1 MTEDILLRCLSVK
14 VLFPLFRQEV
24 LCLSVF
30 FFQGSSYS
38 FVLSVVGQR
47 LFVHPVSPPSPQG
60 PSYSS
65 VYQFWPKTV
74 LLSLSLYPS
83 QRPLV
88 HPCFLSHFFVHPFCV
103 RGCPTPFSIR
113 LVLCPEIF
121 ASNSPSRLCCAR
133 NFHIYWIFI
142 IIVRLN
148 VHESFLT

>member
-1 MTEDILLRCLSVK
+1 MSVC
-14 VLFPLFRQEV
+14 V
-24 LCLSVF
+24 

-47 LFVHPVSPPSPQG
+47 LFVHPVSPPP
-60 PSYSS
+60 
-65 VYQFWPKTV
+65 PKGRPTPLFISFGLRPT
-74 LLSLSLYPS
+74 LLPLSLYLS
-83 QRPLV
+83 QRPFV